1 MSKGDLLMEFDTR
14 QAQRKLALTSL
25 IKIEKK
31 ELNSRINLLEDRQDI
46 LSKKYDTQQKIVESF
61 RSLVEDGGFQ
71 KMQFYQQLDLLFEL
85 ETQLNGIEN
94 EKAALVLTSERSLS
108 QLTTS
113 LNQAELQIQYQKV
126 VAPESGIVFNTK
138 AQADGVLGGGETIL
152 TIVPQEG
159 LQAKIYVTNKDIGF
173 VTLDQ
178 KANIR
183 GDAFPFTRY
192 GELKGEI
199 TNVGADAL
207 EPDLK
212 QDYFRYPVTVK
223 LDKSYL
229 ELKETKIPLRS
240 GMAIT
245 ANIKLRDK
253 RLISIV
259 SDMFINQ
266 TETIKTLRQQ

>member
-1 MSKGDLLMEFDTR
+1 MEFDTR
-14 QAQRKLALTSL
+14 QAQREKLALTSL

-31 ELNSRINLLEDRQDI
+31 ELQSRIKLLEDRKNV
-46 LSKKYDTQQKIVESF
+46 LLKKYNTKKEIVESL
-61 RSLVEDGGFQ
+61 RVLVEDGGFQ
-71 KMQFYQQLDLLFEL
+71 KMQFLQQLDSLFEL

-94 EKAALVLTSERSLS
+94 ERAALILTSERTLS

-113 LNQAELQIQYQKV
+113 LNQAKLQIQYQNV
-126 VAPESGIVFNTK
+126 VASESGIVFNTK
-138 AQADGVLGGGETIL
+138 AQADGVLSAGETIL
-152 TIVPQEG
+152 TIVPQQG
-159 LQAKIYVTNKDIGF
+159 LQAQIYVTNRDIGF

-183 GDAFPFTRY
+183 VDAFPFTRY

-199 TNVGADAL
+199 TNVGADVL

-212 QDYFRYPVTVK
+212 QDYYRYPVTVK
-223 LDKSYL
+223 LDRPYL

-266 TETIKTLRQQ
+266 TESIKTLRQQ